1 MQVRI
6 TPQVFVANAIAYAD
20 EQTNQMLTL
29 QQEASTGLR
38 ILQPSDDPLA
48 ALQVLSYQAQNNQL
62 DTCHQNINDAQSKL
76 NAGVS
81 TLNQVSQLIAQA
93 KSLALQGSSSTNS
106 PESFLALGT
115 QVGSI
120 LQQVISL
127 ANTQQGGQY
136 LYGGTASQ
144 ATPFSVNSLGQVTY
158 NGSTQA
164 LNEPVGQ
171 GQQVQTLYTGSQVFQ
186 SLQRGPTVITGTSGA
201 TAGTG
206 TDSATGSGT
215 LTVAHTS
222 TTYAGGSAVLPGT
235 SSAAGDTI
243 LGPAGAHMLT
253 IVDTSGTGTS
263 GTVQLDGGSVVKW
276 TNTATNLQVQGP
288 TGQTVFLN
296 TTAITAGFNGSVAI
310 TSNGTLS
317 VDGGLSNVPITF
329 SANQVVTN
337 SQTGAVT
344 NINSTNIRQAGSDA
358 ISYTGAYDVFQILS
372 TLRDDLNNTR
382 NRSPGQQA
390 AAVGQTLQELD
401 RVNTNVL
408 TVVGEQSASLQ
419 NLQAIDQHIQDVQ
432 LQTKQQIGNLQ
443 NADLPQVVVG
453 MQEQR
458 NLLQSTLYST
468 SRILSLSLLDFIK

>member
-1 MQVRI
+1 
-6 TPQVFVANAIAYAD
+6 
-20 EQTNQMLTL
+20 
-29 QQEASTGLR
+29 
-38 ILQPSDDPLA
+38 
-48 ALQVLSYQAQNNQL
+48 
-62 DTCHQNINDAQSKL
+62 
-76 NAGVS
+76 
-81 TLNQVSQLIAQA
+81 
-93 KSLALQGSSSTNS
+93 
-106 PESFLALGT
+106 
-115 QVGSI
+115 
-120 LQQVISL
+120 
-127 ANTQQGGQY
+127 
-136 LYGGTASQ
+136 
-144 ATPFSVNSLGQVTY
+144 
-158 NGSTQA
+158 
-164 LNEPVGQ
+164 
-171 GQQVQTLYTGSQVFQ
+171 
-186 SLQRGPTVITGTSGA
+186 VITDTTEV

-206 TDSATGSGT
+206 TDSASGSGT

-222 TTYAGGSAVLPGT
+222 TTH
-235 SSAAGDTI
+235 AAGSGVRAGTNSVARDTI
-243 LGPAGAHMLT
+243 LGPAGAHTLT
-253 IVDTSGTGTS
+253 LVDTSGTGTS

-310 TSNGTLS
+310 TSNGTMS
-317 VDGGLSNVPITF
+317 VDGGLSSVPITF
-329 SANQVVTN
+329 SANQVVSN

-344 NINSTNIRQAGSDA
+344 NINSTNIRQTGNDA

-382 NRSPGQQA
+382 NLSPSQQA
-390 AAVGQTLQELD
+390 AALGQTLSELD

-443 NADLPQVVVG
+443 NADLTQVVVG